1 MTPED
6 YYEAFTLGNYYDFRD
21 NPSSVMRAFNV
32 AVSASHLADCYYNF
46 HKHNTPN
53 LISGYKNLT
62 DFIIDISRKTNNYF
76 NDIRSISNAYKHLYT
91 GKDGGA
97 DYSSI
102 SSAGT
107 IESVVFEDEEI
118 NQVSEELLDS
128 NASDFIV
135 IYTRKTGEQI
145 RFSEAIET
153 VLNFWET
160 MINKTDNS
168 K

>member
-6 YYEAFTLGNYYDFRD
+6 YYEAFTLGNYHDFMD

-46 HKHNTPN
+46 HKKNTPN
-53 LISGYKNLT
+53 LISGYRSLT
-62 DFIIDISRKTNNYF
+62 DFLIDISEKTNNYF

-91 GKDGGA
+91 GIDGGA
-97 DYSSI
+97 NYSSI

-107 IESVVFEDEEI
+107 IESIIFEDEEI
-118 NQVSEELLDS
+118 NQVSEELLDK
-128 NASDFIV
+128 NGSDFTV

-153 VLNFWET
+153 VINFWEA
-160 MINKTDNS
+160 MIYKTE
-168 K
+168 KTK